1 MVMMLSTT
9 AILMIAVSVFAA
21 FGVFSWLTGGKQ
33 GPATP
38 PAPAAGPP
46 GWLTPVVLVGMVVF
60 GLRGGMPW
68 FMVVFGSVFV
78 VVMLVKLNVLTF
90 GESTRSAAPAPPPLP
105 RERGFPNATYH
116 PTFAPPP
123 RQRTGSRA
131 ATIFTALLLG
141 GGLLLAIA
149 ATRMEVAAPP
159 RNLQMVVSESWH
171 DAMRDAHAELQ
182 HGMAQLDHELRAGAQ
197 EVSNAA
203 EEVKRAMQRIPPPP
217 PNAPSAT
224 IVVQEGAP
232 KPPAGARPADLPA
245 PGKTVSPAIQVTE
258 QSRIDA
264 LMGRSSSGK
273 VLAFSSK
280 GKKESKKEP
289 KREPKGQPAVVN
301 RVPAVRVDYDRTP
314 EELAS
319 FPVSDAPNGAY
330 ILLTNPND
338 QRDGY
343 VEAYQRGLKLLR
355 NHLLASGHSDLK
367 DDDSLNLPPLSWAE
381 ANGLASRLVE
391 RLDDGRA
398 VLAIGVNFSPKA
410 VDLAYNYHLGCVR
423 TREAAK
429 GYFGGL
435 LCLGGLGLLLRIG
448 TGVRPTA
455 PIPKV

>member
-1 MVMMLSTT
+1 MAMVLTT
-9 AILMIAVSVFAA
+9 SAIVTIAILVFAGY
-21 FGVFSWLTGGKQ
+21 GVFSWLAGGARR
-33 GPATP
+33 PATP

-78 VVMLVKLNVLTF
+78 VVMLVKLNVLSF
-90 GESTRSAAPAPPPLP
+90 GETARPAAPVPPPLP

-131 ATIFTALLLG
+131 AAVFTALLLG
-141 GGLLLAIA
+141 AGLVLAIA
-149 ATRMEVAAPP
+149 VTRREVAAPP

-182 HGMAQLDHELRAGAQ
+182 QGMMELRHELSAGAHEVAQ

-203 EEVKRAMQRIPPPP
+203 QEVKRSMQQIPPLP
-217 PNAPSAT
+217 PNTPPAR
-224 IVVQEGAP
+224 IVVQESPP
-232 KPPAGARPADLPA
+232 KPPTGARPADLPPPERA
-245 PGKTVSPAIQVTE
+245 YSPAIQPAE
-258 QSRIDA
+258 QARINA
-264 LMGRSSSGK
+264 LMGRQSSGK
-273 VLAFSSK
+273 ATAFVSK
-280 GKKESKKEP
+280 AKKDPKKEP
-289 KREPKGQPAVVN
+289 KHQPAVVN

-355 NHLLASGHSDLK
+355 NHLLASGHSDLR
-367 DDDSLNLPPLSWAE
+367 DDDSLNLPSLSWAE
-381 ANGLASRLVE
+381 ANGMASRLVE

-398 VLAIGVNFSPKA
+398 VLAVGVNFSPKA
-410 VDLAYNYHLGCVR
+410 VELAYNYHLGCVR